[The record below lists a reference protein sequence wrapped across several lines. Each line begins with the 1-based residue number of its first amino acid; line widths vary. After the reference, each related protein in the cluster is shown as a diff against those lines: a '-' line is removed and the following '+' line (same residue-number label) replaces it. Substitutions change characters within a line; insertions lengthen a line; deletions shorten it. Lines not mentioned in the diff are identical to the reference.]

1 MIDEQTIVNR
11 RYRVERRIGEG
22 GMAQVYL
29 GHDLLLNRA
38 VAIKVLRP
46 QFAHDAAFRTRFE
59 REAQAAAGFTHP
71 NIIDV
76 YDVGEHDATPY
87 IVMEYVRGETLEA
100 IVEAEG
106 PFEADDVAALLE
118 QVCAALDYA
127 HDRGLVHRDVKPHNI
142 LVDSQGL
149 AKVVDFG
156 IAKGLADSSL
166 TDAGTGLGT
175 VGYISPEQAAGLM
188 ATPASDIYSVAV
200 VAFQMLTQALP
211 FPADSAVGVAMR
223 HVNDPPPPPSAV
235 NPAVPPAVDAIVLRA
250 LAKDPT
256 QRYQSAGAFAAA
268 MTGWREGSGADAPV
282 ANAGMAPSL
291 GQGAVAANDGAVPGA
306 ATVVL
311 PGTTRVDRGAAAA
324 PARAV
329 PLPPARA
336 GAAQP
341 DAVRDD
347 VGCATWAIGSAILI
361 GLVALIW
368 LGFRFSPR
376 LADFASSGDDPTTP
390 PAATATAAAPAAI
403 AATAQTTGAAA
414 APTATVPPIAA
425 PTGAP
430 TALGVPDLI
439 GLTIPAATDAVN
451 DRGFLLE
458 VDRESVYDPDVP
470 IDAVAEQDPPPDATL
485 EQGGTVLVRRSLGTG
500 RVDIAALNL
509 GGQPAAAARAA
520 LEERGLGVDEEPAP
534 SADVAEGNVVGVE
547 PGDAAFVGDTVTL
560 LVSAGDVVTIP
571 AELLGQPVAQ
581 AQTALEGLGL
591 AAEPVGVDR
600 NGVEELGLDLDDGTI
615 RDGDVVAVRG
625 NGAELGGFV
634 PPGTEVEIVFYDAD
648 SNTR

>member
-1 MIDEQTIVNR
+1 VIDEQTIVNR

-76 YDVGEHDATPY
+76 YDVGDHEATPY

-106 PFEADDVAALLE
+106 PFAADDVAALLE

-142 LVDSQGL
+142 LVDGQGL

-175 VGYISPEQAAGLM
+175 VGYISPEQASGLM

-200 VAFQMLTQALP
+200 VAFQMLTQELP

-223 HVNDPPPPPSAV
+223 HVNDAPPPPSSL
-235 NPAVPPAVDAIVLRA
+235 NPDVPPGVDAIILRA
-250 LAKDPT
+250 LAKAPT
-256 QRYQSAGAFAAA
+256 RRYPSAGAFAAA
-268 MTGWREGSGADAPV
+268 MTGWRDESGDAPV
-282 ANAGMAPSL
+282 AVGGAALPREIQDPSAAGD
-291 GQGAVAANDGAVPGA
+291 GAVAGA

-311 PGTTRVDRGAAAA
+311 PGAPKAA
-324 PARAV
+324 PGKTGSPAGSPARPV

-336 GAAQP
+336 TKAPPEVA
-341 DAVRDD
+341 RDD
-347 VGCATWAIGSAILI
+347 VGCATWAVGSAILI

-376 LADFASSGDDPTTP
+376 
-390 PAATATAAAPAAI
+390 
-403 AATAQTTGAAA
+403 
-414 APTATVPPIAA
+414 
-425 PTGAP
+425 
-430 TALGVPDLI
+430 
-439 GLTIPAATDAVN
+439 
-451 DRGFLLE
+451 
-458 VDRESVYDPDVP
+458 
-470 IDAVAEQDPPPDATL
+470 
-485 EQGGTVLVRRSLGTG
+485 
-500 RVDIAALNL
+500 
-509 GGQPAAAARAA
+509 
-520 LEERGLGVDEEPAP
+520 
-534 SADVAEGNVVGVE
+534 
-547 PGDAAFVGDTVTL
+547 
-560 LVSAGDVVTIP
+560 
-571 AELLGQPVAQ
+571 
-581 AQTALEGLGL
+581 
-591 AAEPVGVDR
+591 
-600 NGVEELGLDLDDGTI
+600 
-615 RDGDVVAVRG
+615 
-625 NGAELGGFV
+625 
-634 PPGTEVEIVFYDAD
+634 
-648 SNTR
+648 